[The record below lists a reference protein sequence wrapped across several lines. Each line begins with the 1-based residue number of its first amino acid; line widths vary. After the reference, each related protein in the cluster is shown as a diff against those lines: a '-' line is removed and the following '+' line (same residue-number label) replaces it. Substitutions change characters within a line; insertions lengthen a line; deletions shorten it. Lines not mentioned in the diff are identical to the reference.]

1 MNDFQKSP
9 LSHCNYYL
17 KKGGFQFASC
27 RYKQPF
33 NNNKNQFLT
42 RVAMTSSKH
51 IETQAIHSG
60 RINDEQFGSLAT
72 PLYQTSTFI
81 FDSAQQGAKRFAGE
95 EEGYIYSRL
104 GNPTTRQLEMRVAAM
119 EQMEDAAATAT
130 GMGAVSGA
138 LLANLQC
145 GDHIISSKAIYG
157 CSFALI
163 NHQLTRFGIEVSFVD
178 MEDPQNIENAIK
190 ENTKVI
196 FLETPVNPN
205 LVVLDIEKIANI
217 AKKHDI
223 LSIVDNTFLTPVLQQ
238 PGKFG
243 IDIVV
248 HSATKYLNGHGDVVA
263 GIICG
268 SEEMIMNIKMTA
280 LKDIGATIS
289 PHDAWL
295 ILRGIKT
302 LPIRMERH
310 CSNAQTIAEFLES
323 HPAVSNVYYPGL
335 KSHPGNKYIGSQM
348 SGAGGVIAF
357 EVKTDLAGGADFI
370 NQMKLFSIAVS
381 LGDAESLIQ
390 HPASMTHSPY
400 SQEERA
406 EADISDSLIRI
417 SVGLENKED
426 LIGDLAQALA
436 SVKLENF
443 HKDVA

>member
-1 MNDFQKSP
+1 MK
-9 LSHCNYYL
+9 H
-17 KKGGFQFASC
+17 
-27 RYKQPF
+27 
-33 NNNKNQFLT
+33 
-42 RVAMTSSKH
+42 SKH

-81 FDSAQQGAKRFAGE
+81 FKNAQEGADRFAGE
-95 EEGYIYSRL
+95 AEGYIYTRL

-119 EQMEDAAATAT
+119 ENMEDAAATAT

-138 LLANLQC
+138 LLANLEC

-157 CSFALI
+157 CSYALI
-163 NHQLTRFGIEVSFVD
+163 NHQLKKFGIDVSFVD
-178 MEDPQNIENAIK
+178 MTDPSNIEKAIK

-196 FLETPVNPN
+196 FLETPINPN
-205 LVVLDIEKIANI
+205 LVVLDIEKIAII
-217 AKKHDI
+217 AKKHQI
-223 LSIVDNTFLTPVLQQ
+223 ISIVDNTFLTPVLQQ

-268 SEEMIMNIKMTA
+268 SAEMIMNIKMTI
-280 LKDIGATIS
+280 LKDIGATMS

-295 ILRGIKT
+295 ILRGLKT

-310 CSNAQTIAEFLES
+310 CNNAQAIAQFLEA
-323 HPAVSNVYYPGL
+323 HPAVDQVYYPGL
-335 KSHPGNKYIGSQM
+335 KSHPGNKFIGNQM
-348 SGAGGVIAF
+348 KAAGGVIAF
-357 EVKTDLAGGADFI
+357 EIKSDLAGGSSFI
-370 NQMKLFSIAVS
+370 DRMGLFSIAVS

-400 SQEERA
+400 TQEERL
-406 EADISDSLIRI
+406 EAGISDSLIRI
-417 SVGLENKED
+417 SVGLENVDD
-426 LIGDLAQALA
+426 LIDDLSQSLGNITII
-436 SVKLENF
+436 SQNRN
-443 HKDVA
+443 VA